1 MTSKILNIVLAIA
14 LAILA
19 IELTMAKKAAPE
31 SQNADEAMLTLDA
44 IAQRSSI
51 RAYSDRPV
59 EEEKVTA
66 LLRAAMAAP
75 SARDCRPW
83 AFVVIKN
90 RKVLQTIAD
99 SLQNS
104 KMAAKA
110 QLAIAVCGDMTKA
123 MDGDGRDFWIQDAS
137 AATENLLLAATAQ
150 GLGAVWTGIYPSER
164 RTAIVREILQL
175 PEHVIPLNIIPVGYP
190 AGEATPKDKWNPD
203 NIHND
208 RW

>member
-1 MTSKILNIVLAIA
+1 
-14 LAILA
+14 
-19 IELTMAKKAAPE
+19 
-31 SQNADEAMLTLDA
+31 
-44 IAQRSSI
+44 
-51 RAYSDRPV
+51 
-59 EEEKVTA
+59 
-66 LLRAAMAAP
+66 
-75 SARDCRPW
+75 
-83 AFVVIKN
+83 
-90 RKVLQTIAD
+90 
-99 SLQNS
+99 
-104 KMAAKA
+104 MAAKA